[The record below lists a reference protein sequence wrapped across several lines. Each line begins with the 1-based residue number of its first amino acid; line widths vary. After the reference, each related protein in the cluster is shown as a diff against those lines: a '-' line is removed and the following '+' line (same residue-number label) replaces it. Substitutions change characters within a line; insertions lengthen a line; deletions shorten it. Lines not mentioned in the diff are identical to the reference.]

1 MAFSYESWLTRQDRL
16 PFMQVRNFPTAT
28 CKDTASCAAEAAAC
42 NVRTPANATSPP
54 RPPRSLSLYGLVLPP
69 LERLCVSN
77 SGRDDAPNHFLREVS
92 VLVHNLPG
100 PVYLRGNDQSSIGL
114 NLSLGTR

>member
-1 MAFSYESWLTRQDRL
+1 
-16 PFMQVRNFPTAT
+16 MQVRNFPSAT
-28 CKDTASCAAEAAAC
+28 CKNTASCAAEAAAC
-42 NVRTPANATSPP
+42 NVRTPANAISPP
-54 RPPRSLSLYGLVLPP
+54 HPPRSLSVSVLVLFLLP
-69 LERLCVSN
+69 LERLFVSN